1 MILRSMSADAHT
13 IPTPQAT
20 YAQRV
25 AFVSEIAGRL
35 HSYGTT
41 AQRLEAAV
49 VALAQQLDLDCE
61 PWSNPT
67 GIILSFSDPARAIG
81 SSDITRVIRLAPG
94 ENDLHKLSVA
104 DRIADDVA
112 NGRMSIALGHTAL
125 RLLDKDPGLRGKLK
139 MILSFSL
146 GAAGV
151 AGLWKLPWLDIATAG
166 AIGLL
171 IGLLSLVTS
180 ARPATREAS
189 EALAALLAGLV
200 ATVVATFIGPLN
212 LNTVVIA
219 SLVLLLPGM
228 SLTNAVNELASQHW
242 VSGTARVAGA
252 LTTIMKLTVGA
263 MIAVTLADILGLDP
277 MVRAARPQGP
287 WVEWTSLLL
296 AAFAFGILFKAN
308 RRDFPWV
315 IAASVAGYAIS
326 KFGGHA
332 WGAPAGIFLSAMVL
346 TAAGNLFG
354 RLVQRPG
361 AIIRL
366 PGIIMMVPGSTSLR
380 GVLTLV
386 QQQDVG
392 AGQGVF
398 LTVLNVVMALV
409 AGLLF
414 GNLLIPARKTL

>member
-1 MILRSMSADAHT
+1 MSADAHT

-41 AQRLEAAV
+41 AQRLETAV
-49 VALAQQLDLDCE
+49 VALARQLDLDCE

-67 GIILSFSDPARAIG
+67 GIILSFSDPAQAIG

-104 DRIADDVA
+104 DHIAEEVA
-112 NGRMSIALGHTAL
+112 NGRMSIAQGHTAL
-125 RLLDKDPGLRGKLK
+125 RQLDKDPGRRGKLRT
-139 MILSFSL
+139 ILSFTL

-151 AGLWKLPWLDIATAG
+151 AGMWKLPWLDIATAG
-166 AIGLL
+166 VIGLMIGLL
-171 IGLLSLVTS
+171 GMVTDR
-180 ARPATREAS
+180 RPATREAA
-189 EALAALLAGLV
+189 EALAALLAGMVATLV
-200 ATVVATFIGPLN
+200 ASFVGALN
-212 LNTVVIA
+212 LNTVIIA
-219 SLVLLLPGM
+219 SLVALLPGM

-242 VSGTARVAGA
+242 VSGTARFAGA
-252 LTTIMKLTVGA
+252 LTTIMKLSVGA
-263 MIAVTLADILGLDP
+263 MIAVTLADVLGLDP
-277 MVRAARPQGP
+277 VIRATRPQGP
-287 WVEWTSLLL
+287 WVEWGSLLT
-296 AAFAFGILFKAN
+296 AAFAFAMLFKAN
-308 RRDFPWV
+308 RRDYPWV

-332 WGAPAGIFLSAMVL
+332 WGAPAGIFLSAMLL
-346 TAAGNLFG
+346 TAGGNLFG
-354 RLVQRPG
+354 RLVGRPG

-392 AGQGVF
+392 AGQSVF

-414 GNLLIPARKTL
+414 GNLLMPARKTL